1 MTGHDGLCEMYDK
14 HQCEAPAAHISD
26 RPGLHRLQVASKA
39 ANEKKRKPQP
49 TVRERLAK
57 KLLSGKARGRTL
69 GEMESAADA
78 RFQEVNSN
86 QWKATRFP

>member
-1 MTGHDGLCEMYDK
+1 MWQGLWN
-14 HQCEAPAAHISD
+14 
-26 RPGLHRLQVASKA
+26 LLVQVALKA

-49 TVRERLAK
+49 SVRERLAK
-57 KLLSGKARGRTL
+57 KLLSGRARGATL
-69 GEMESAADA
+69 GEIESAADA